1 MAALQYIELQEIYHI
16 DYSAIYY
23 TALILRHHIESH
35 SIPHHPPPFYAPLL
49 VIVIQ
54 LTLLSILWCRA
65 QQ

>member
-1 MAALQYIELQEIYHI
+1 MAALQYIELQEIYPI

-23 TALILRHHIESH
+23 TAYTLRHHIESDMI
-35 SIPHHPPPFYAPLL
+35 SHHPPPFYAPLL
-49 VIVIQ
+49 VIVSQ